1 MEAVKK
7 EFTRNAHGVLIVKC
21 CASCQHCGIDSVREQ
36 IRICKNGHGEHANDY
51 LCKDWTIRRK
61 LDEVES
67 KADGKIKKPS
77 YIMWLKEQVS
87 KLSDEN
93 MDDRTRTAIINKLP
107 KRYEEILGT
116 RYMDV

>member
-21 CASCQHCGIDSVREQ
+21 CASCQHCGFDGIREQ

-51 LCKDWTIRRK
+51 LCKDWTIKKK
-61 LDEVES
+61 LDEVEL
-67 KADGKIKKPS
+67 KADGRIKKPS
-77 YIMWLKEQVS
+77 YLMWLKEQVS

-93 MDDRTRTAIINKLP
+93 MDDKTRTMIINKLP
-107 KRYEEILGT
+107 KRYEEIFGT
-116 RYMDV
+116 RYSDL

>member
-1 MEAVKK
+1 MEAIKK
-7 EFTRNAHGVLIVKC
+7 EFTRNAHGVRIVKC
-21 CASCQHCGIDSVREQ
+21 CASCQHCGIDSVRDQ
-36 IRICKNGHGEHANDY
+36 IRICCNGHGEHFNDY
-51 LCKDWTIRRK
+51 LCNDWTIRKK

-93 MDDRTRTAIINKLP
+93 LDDKTRTMIINNLP

-116 RYMDV
+116 RYMDI

>member
-21 CASCQHCGIDSVREQ
+21 CASCQHCGIDGIREQ

-51 LCKDWTIRRK
+51 LCNDWTIRK
-61 LDEVES
+61 KIDEVEL
-67 KADGKIKKPS
+67 KGDGRIKKPS
-77 YIMWLKEQVS
+77 YLMWLKEQVS
-87 KLSDEN
+87 KLNNEN
-93 MDDRTRTAIINKLP
+93 MDDRTRTMIINNLP

-116 RYMDV
+116 RYMDI

>member
-7 EFTRNAHGVLIVKC
+7 EFTRNAKGVRIVKC
-21 CASCQHCGIDSVREQ
+21 CASCQHCGFDGVREQ
-36 IRICKNGHGEHANDY
+36 VRICKNGHGEHANDY

-61 LDEVES
+61 LDEVEL
-67 KADGKIKKPS
+67 KADGRIKKPS
-77 YIMWLKEQVS
+77 YIMWMKEQVS

-93 MDDRTRTAIINKLP
+93 MDDRTRTMIINNLP